1 MAVVFPEDVRR
12 AYQRGRGA
20 GGKTSMAPLRNACDL
35 LEHVKSSGP
44 EMALGRMLVGLFMEK
59 SFKDLTRAIPWNQDL
74 DAVREHVLELG
85 LEVLDAFV
93 EMDAPEADSKA
104 ILLHMN
110 ELLKQYDSFLEELNE
125 TDRRVLWNQLGSQQ

>member
-1 MAVVFPEDVRR
+1 
-12 AYQRGRGA
+12 
-20 GGKTSMAPLRNACDL
+20 MAPLRNACDL